1 MLLLLATFVQGEG
14 MNEVFKWKQMDFYN
28 RGDGAHSRPRQPDP
42 SGEHQEKR
50 EREKKKNRLSL
61 AVVTNRI
68 FSQRQL
74 CFPAAMVEKSV

>member
-42 SGEHQEKR
+42 SGEHK
-50 EREKKKNRLSL
+50 ER
-61 AVVTNRI
+61 
-68 FSQRQL
+68 
-74 CFPAAMVEKSV
+74 